1 MNARQLRH
9 YSRQAVRLLGM
20 LDKQCGDVALTPVQA
35 HALGEIQLQPLTINQ
50 LAQQLN
56 VDKSNA
62 SRTVTGLIKLG
73 LVESIENP
81 KDKRSQLAA
90 LTEQGQQ
97 ALSQLDQQQNSFFE
111 QLITQLDDSEQEQ
124 LKLGLET
131 YLKGLTKVCQAEE
144 YVLRPLT
151 KADNSQVADVIRKVS
166 AEYGLTADK
175 GYGVADPTLDDMYSV
190 YDQQGAAYWVVEY
203 QGEIVSGGGFAPLT
217 GEPNVCEPNVCEL
230 QKMYFLPQTRGH
242 GLAKR
247 IVALSLQ
254 LAKQFGYQQ
263 CYLETTECLREAV
276 GLYEKL
282 GFEHLDAPLGQTGH
296 DACEVVMLKTL

>member
-50 LAQQLN
+50 LAQQLS

-62 SRTVTGLIKLG
+62 SRTITGLIKLG

-81 KDKRSQLAA
+81 KDKRSQLVV
-90 LTEQGQQ
+90 LTIQGQQ

-111 QLITQLDDSEQEQ
+111 QLLTQLDDCEQEQ

-131 YLKGLTKVCQAEE
+131 YLKGLIKVCQAEE

-151 KADNSQVADVIRKVS
+151 KADNPQVADVIRKVS

-190 YDQQGAAYWVVEY
+190 YNQCGAAYWVIEHR
-203 QGEIVSGGGFAPLT
+203 GEIVGGGGFAPLA
-217 GEPNVCEPNVCEL
+217 GEPNVCEL

-296 DACEVVMLKTL
+296 DACEVIMLKVL

>member
-35 HALGEIQLQPLTINQ
+35 HALGEIQLQPLSINQ

-81 KDKRSQLAA
+81 KDKRSQLVA

-111 QLITQLDDSEQEQ
+111 QLLTQLDDSEQEQ

-131 YLKGLTKVCQAEE
+131 YLKGLTKVCQAEK

-203 QGEIVSGGGFAPLT
+203 QGEIVGGGGFAPLA
-217 GEPNVCEPNVCEL
+217 GEPNVCEL

>member
-1 MNARQLRH
+1 MNAHQLRH

-35 HALGEIQLQPLTINQ
+35 HALGEIQLQPLSINQ

-81 KDKRSQLAA
+81 KDKRSQLVA

-97 ALSQLDQQQNSFFE
+97 ALSQLDQQQNCFFE
-111 QLITQLDDSEQEQ
+111 QLLTQLDDSEQEQ

-203 QGEIVSGGGFAPLT
+203 QGEIVGGGGFAPLA
-217 GEPNVCEPNVCEL
+217 GEPNVCEL

>member
-1 MNARQLRH
+1 MNPRQLRH
-9 YSRQAVRLLGM
+9 YSRQTVRLLGM
-20 LDKQCGDVALTPVQA
+20 LDKQCGEVTLTPVQA

-62 SRTVTGLIKLG
+62 SRTVTALIKQS

-81 KDKRSQLAA
+81 KDKRSQFIA
-90 LTEQGQQ
+90 LTEQGQL
-97 ALSQLDQQQNSFFE
+97 ALSQLDQQQNTFFE
-111 QLITQLDDSEQEQ
+111 SLLSHLDENEQQQ
-124 LKLGLET
+124 LKQGLEV
-131 YLKGLTKVCQAEE
+131 YLKGLTKVCQANQF
-144 YVLRPLT
+144 VLRPLS
-151 KADNSQVADVIRKVS
+151 KADNPQVADVIRQVS

-190 YDQQGAAYWVVEY
+190 YNQQGAAYWVIEHNGV
-203 QGEIVSGGGFAPLT
+203 IVGGGGFAPLA
-217 GEPNVCEPNVCEL
+217 GEPNVCEL

-254 LAKQFGYQQ
+254 LAKQLGYQK
-263 CYLETTECLREAV
+263 CYLETTERLKEAI

-282 GFEHLDAPLGQTGH
+282 GFEHLHAPLGQTGH
-296 DACEVVMLKTL
+296 DACEVVMLKTLS